1 MNVCTY
7 APEAKDHSKKGQLQS
22 LAEKIALAEK
32 TWAFDFQSLH
42 LTIAYFG

>member
-32 TWAFDFQSLH
+32 TMGF
-42 LTIAYFG
+42 

>member
-22 LAEKIALAEK
+22 HAEKIALAEK
-32 TWAFDFQSLH
+32 TMGF
-42 LTIAYFG
+42 